1 MVLFGYSPVEKGL
14 LEVLGVLGRRGG
26 DRKGCGRAVGYRKG
40 CDRKS
45 LHKVLQERHLGGAR
59 RC

>member
-1 MVLFGYSPVEKGL
+1 MLPSRERAPG
-14 LEVLGVLGRRGG
+14 GVGGAREEGG

-40 CDRKS
+40 CDRKGSDRKS

>member
-1 MVLFGYSPVEKGL
+1 M
-14 LEVLGVLGRRGG
+14 LGKEAG

-40 CDRKS
+40 CDRKGS
-45 LHKVLQERHLGGAR
+45 DRKGSDRKVLHKVLQEKHLGGAR